1 MTHEDRR
8 DEAPHRPA
16 IVLVHGDF
24 GDGFEAWGAAGAQ
37 IGRRYRTIAVDRPGL
52 GMALAP
58 DKRFTVASE
67 AMDLLRV
74 VTDLGLASIHLAG
87 HSYGGLIALEMA
99 ALQPEHIRSL
109 HVIEP
114 PLLALLPEREDV
126 QEMAQR
132 VKAIQ
137 ADHASVGDEATTEA
151 FFAMIGAGHVPER
164 LRGTDEW
171 DRLCQHASR
180 FARNEA
186 AGDFSRAVVERLPAE
201 MPVGLYSG
209 GRSHPALRAIAQELA
224 RRLPEARFTDIPTAG
239 HAVQMAGAA
248 FVEPL
253 LSLVA
258 DADEDWPRRTS
269 TVANSAGEKWALR

>member
-1 MTHEDRR
+1 MTHEDRH
-8 DEAPHRPA
+8 DEAPRRPA
-16 IVLVHGDF
+16 IVMIHGDF

-52 GMALAP
+52 GMSLPP
-58 DKRFTVASE
+58 DVRFTIASE
-67 AMDLLRV
+67 AAELLQIPA
-74 VTDLGLASIHLAG
+74 DMGLDSFHLAG

-99 ALQPEHIRSL
+99 AQQPERIRSL
-109 HVIEP
+109 HLIEP

-126 QEMAQR
+126 KEMVRQIN
-132 VKAIQ
+132 VIQ
-137 ADHASVGDEATTEA
+137 ADHARAGDEATTEA

-186 AGDFSRAVVERLPAE
+186 ASEYSSAVVARLPADI
-201 MPVGLYSG
+201 PVGLYSG

-258 DADEDWPRRTS
+258 DADDAWPRRIS
-269 TVANSAGEKWALR
+269 TAADAAGEERALR